1 MKINSLKLGTL
12 IFWFVSSR
20 PFQRAIA
27 GLILLS
33 GRYFSA
39 IPLSSWHQPVV
50 LGMLLQRRPTDKKLA
65 QGDVPPL
72 LLKNE
77 ETDGPKS
84 PLVS

>member
-1 MKINSLKLGTL
+1 MFYLNTRVQG
-12 IFWFVSSR
+12 
-20 PFQRAIA
+20 
-27 GLILLS
+27 G
-33 GRYFSA
+33 SA
-39 IPLSSWHQPVV
+39 
-50 LGMLLQRRPTDKKLA
+50 DKKLA